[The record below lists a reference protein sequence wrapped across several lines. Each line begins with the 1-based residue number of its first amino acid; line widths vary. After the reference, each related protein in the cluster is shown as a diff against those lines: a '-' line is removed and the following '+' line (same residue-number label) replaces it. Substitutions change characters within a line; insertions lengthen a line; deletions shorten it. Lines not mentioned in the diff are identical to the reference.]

1 MGLFV
6 INEASDMDNKVN
18 KVDAFI
24 KEALREAGNV

>member
-6 INEASDMDNKVN
+6 INEASDMGNQVN

-24 KEALREAGNV
+24 KEALREA